1 MRLKSNSQV
10 IIKCLCPQ
18 RATAGLRRTTAELTD
33 GNQDSNSSNNNTVN
47 DSPTPTQPTDP
58 VAMEISSS
66 PPLTDLER
74 ENLVSWRDQE
84 VEELHYPETH
94 EIQPIKDKQ
103 EEEEAEEG
111 ANGDECDYLVFE
123 IGGKKEGKERGE
135 SEEGQK
141 TERGGE
147 EGEDGG
153 RGGTEGKDEGRG
165 EVDAD
170 DINKGERES
179 ADCGRRETEG
189 EDGGGEDSK
198 LKADAL
204 AELLF
209 LTDSPV
215 CPSPSEPPVVI
226 SHPSEQPATA
236 LLQEALGHDLS
247 NRDDLSDGHLSDCL
261 QAELAIVYSDSEAG
275 EDQWA
280 AFAPCDVTNLEEA
293 GGAIRDSICDSE
305 SKEGEERG
313 GEKEERGKEEDEAE
327 EQREREVEKRQEER
341 RGSRDDDDDDD
352 EEQMRSRIDVFLRS
366 PSVSSTASSTD
377 PDRRVRPPPLLSLQ
391 EFVLAH
397 GKFDV

>member
-1 MRLKSNSQV
+1 M
-10 IIKCLCPQ
+10 IKCLCPQ

-33 GNQDSNSSNNNTVN
+33 GNQDNGNSSNNNTVN
-47 DSPTPTQPTDP
+47 DSPTPTQPTDT

-141 TERGGE
+141 TVRGGE

-165 EVDAD
+165 KVDAD

-209 LTDSPV
+209 LTDSPA
-215 CPSPSEPPVVI
+215 CPSSSEPPVVI
-226 SHPSEQPATA
+226 SHPSEQPAAA

-293 GGAIRDSICDSE
+293 GGAIHESICDSE
-305 SKEGEERG
+305 SKEEERG
-313 GEKEERGKEEDEAE
+313 GEKEERGKEDDEAE
-327 EQREREVEKRQEER
+327 EQGERKVEKRQEER

-352 EEQMRSRIDVFLRS
+352 EEQMRSRRDVFLRS

-377 PDRRVRPPPLLSLQ
+377 PDRRVRPPPL
-391 EFVLAH
+391 FAH
-397 GKFDV
+397 RKFDV